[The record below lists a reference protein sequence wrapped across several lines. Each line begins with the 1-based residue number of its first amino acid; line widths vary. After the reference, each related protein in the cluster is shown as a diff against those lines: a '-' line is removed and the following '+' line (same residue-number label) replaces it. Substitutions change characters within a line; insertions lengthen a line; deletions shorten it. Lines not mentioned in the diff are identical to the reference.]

1 MQSISNKCVVE
12 YCSLDRQLALR
23 YLGYRGQH
31 VDDALLDEFERI
43 ASECEGRFAVRG
55 TWRTFT
61 VDDPALHLE
70 GDSIKRFLKGFSH
83 ATFMACTLGMDCE
96 RELNRSEA
104 QGAFRAL
111 MMDACA
117 SALIESGAD
126 ACQRAVRLQCDNVAN
141 GAICGDKRFSPGY
154 GDFPIE
160 RQRDFLDTLD
170 ASRNIG
176 LFVTESHM
184 LIPAKSI
191 TAIIPV
197 QMF

>member
-1 MQSISNKCVVE
+1 MQSISNKCFVE
-12 YCSLDRQLALR
+12 YCLLDRQLALR
-23 YLGYRGQH
+23 YLGYKGQH

-43 ASECEGRFAVRG
+43 AAECERRFAVRG
-55 TWRTFT
+55 TWRTFAI
-61 VDDPALHLE
+61 DNPELRLE
-70 GDSIKRFLKGFSH
+70 GNSIKRFLKDSSH
-83 ATFMACTLGMDCE
+83 AVLMACTLGMDCE
-96 RELNRSEA
+96 RELNKSEA
-104 QGAFRAL
+104 QGALKAL
-111 MMDACA
+111 MADACA

-126 ACQRAVRLQCDNVAN
+126 ACQRAIRLQCGNAVN

-160 RQRDFLDTLD
+160 RQHDFLDTLD

-197 QMF
+197 RMF